1 MAIRI
6 TEAEIARQYDFM
18 DEAAAINAAVCGGRR
33 RAFIRTFG
41 CQQNEA
47 DSETLAGMVSRMGY
61 DLCNEVDG
69 ADLVLINTCAVR
81 EHAESRALSLTGR
94 VKAEKKKNPDMII
107 GLCGCMATQSHIS
120 EDIKKKFKYVDILF
134 GTTELWRFP
143 EILLTRLKTGER
155 IIEPGDESRGV
166 VAEGLPQIRADRY
179 KVWISVMYGC
189 NNFCSYCV
197 VPYVRG
203 RERSRTREDVL
214 RELEEAV
221 KAGARD
227 VTLLG
232 QNVNSYGRG
241 LYDDYGFADLL
252 RDAAKIEG
260 DFKLRFMTSHPKDLT
275 PALITELGTNPKIA
289 RALHLPL
296 QSGCDRILALMNRGY
311 TRDAYLSL
319 VKAVREAVPD
329 IALTTDI
336 IVGFPGETE
345 EDFNETLDIMRL
357 VRFDNIYSFIYS
369 KRRGTKAADM
379 PQLPY
384 SVKSERYTRLTDL
397 QAEIELEF
405 NRGFEGK
412 ILEVLVEGVSK
423 TDDTR
428 LTGRTDR
435 GKAVHFEGPGSIIG
449 STAHVR
455 IVRSETYAL
464 YGELIPADKSN

>member
-1 MAIRI
+1 MAKRI

-18 DEAAAINAAVCGGRR
+18 DEAAAINADLAAGGRR

-47 DSETLAGMVSRMGY
+47 DSEILAGMVSRMGY
-61 DLCNEVDG
+61 DLCEGVAG

-94 VKAEKKKNPDMII
+94 VKAEKKKNPDLII
-107 GLCGCMATQSHIS
+107 GLCGCMVTQSHIS
-120 EDIKKKFKYVDILF
+120 EDIKKKFTYVDILF
-134 GTTELWRFP
+134 GTSELWRFP
-143 EILLTRLKTGER
+143 EILLERLKTGER
-155 IIEPGDESRGV
+155 VIEPGIGSRGI
-166 VAEGLPQIRADRY
+166 VAEGLPQIRADKYR
-179 KVWISVMYGC
+179 VWINVMYGC

-203 RERSRTREDVL
+203 RERSRLREDVL
-214 RELEEAV
+214 RELEDAV
-221 KAGARD
+221 KGGARD
-227 VTLLG
+227 ITLLG

-275 PALITELGTNPKIA
+275 PALIAELGSNPKLA

-296 QSGCDRILALMNRGY
+296 QSGSNRILKRMNRGY
-311 TRDAYLSL
+311 TRDTYLSL
-319 VKAVREAVPD
+319 VKAVREVVPD

-345 EDFNETLDIMRL
+345 EDFSETLDILRL
-357 VRFDNIYSFIYS
+357 ARFDNIYSFIYS
-369 KRRGTKAADM
+369 QRRGTKAADM
-379 PQLPY
+379 PQIPY
-384 SVKSERYTRLTDL
+384 PVKSERYTRLTDL

-412 ILEVLVEGVSK
+412 ILEVLVEGKSK

-435 GKAVHFEGPGSIIG
+435 GKAVHFEGPDCIIG

-464 YGELIPADKSN
+464 YGELIPSD

>member
-1 MAIRI
+1 
-6 TEAEIARQYDFM
+6 
-18 DEAAAINAAVCGGRR
+18 
-33 RAFIRTFG
+33 
-41 CQQNEA
+41 
-47 DSETLAGMVSRMGY
+47 
-61 DLCNEVDG
+61 
-69 ADLVLINTCAVR
+69 
-81 EHAESRALSLTGR
+81 
-94 VKAEKKKNPDMII
+94 
-107 GLCGCMATQSHIS
+107 
-120 EDIKKKFKYVDILF
+120 
-134 GTTELWRFP
+134 
-143 EILLTRLKTGER
+143 
-155 IIEPGDESRGV
+155 
-166 VAEGLPQIRADRY
+166 
-179 KVWISVMYGC
+179 
-189 NNFCSYCV
+189 

-203 RERSRTREDVL
+203 RERSRLREDVL

-227 VTLLG
+227 ITLLG

-275 PALITELGTNPKIA
+275 PALIAELGSNPKLA

-296 QSGCDRILALMNRGY
+296 QSGSDRILKRMNRGY
-311 TRDAYLSL
+311 TRDTYLSL
-319 VKAVREAVPD
+319 VKAVREVVPD

-345 EDFNETLDIMRL
+345 EDFSETLDILRL
-357 VRFDNIYSFIYS
+357 ARFDNIYSFIYS

-379 PQLPY
+379 PQIPY
-384 SVKSERYTRLTDL
+384 PVKSERYTRLTDL

-412 ILEVLVEGVSK
+412 ILEVLVEGKSK

-435 GKAVHFEGPGSIIG
+435 GKAVHFEGPDCIIG

-464 YGELIPADKSN
+464 YGELIPSD